1 MLFNQ
6 NIFIKHIFY
15 VTELDTLEV
24 TKIINKPSFEGQDP
38 TVNQMECWH
47 LSSSSHPTS
56 FTDEMRLKQTSV
68 MALASAGRGKH
79 VLREWKWKTET
90 ALPTGPGDRV
100 SGWPKVTIAISRF
113 LLGWIKINLAL
124 LPLTSTHHHHL
135 PSLVTL
141 SSCHCP
147 RNWSSACYQS
157 DTSTPSAVS
166 KTDVFPD
173 FTEYTNLQRYAY
185 GDEQIQGQV

>member
-15 VTELDTLEV
+15 VTELDILEV
-24 TKIINKPSFEGQDP
+24 TKIMNKPSFKGQDP
-38 TVNQMECWH
+38 MVNQMECWH

-68 MALASAGRGKH
+68 MALASAGRRKH

-90 ALPTGPGDRV
+90 ALPTGHSDRV

-113 LLGWIKINLAL
+113 LLGWIKISLAPSSPDL
-124 LPLTSTHHHHL
+124 YTPPP
-135 PSLVTL
+135 PSL
-141 SSCHCP
+141 SSY
-147 RNWSSACYQS
+147 SLL
-157 DTSTPSAVS
+157 VS
-166 KTDVFPD
+166 LPKK
-173 FTEYTNLQRYAY
+173 LK
-185 GDEQIQGQV
+185 